1 MELINDI
8 KFENIKML
16 KYEQAFHFNDYYEKY
31 QKSYL
36 VKFCVTFL
44 ESTVWYTA
52 LFYLLRLGLGTFGE
66 IYAWKYMNTWFVL
79 GRITFVKV
87 DLIYYVVGL
96 LIIYYASFQLN
107 RITLQNH
114 SVKAENN
121 KMPKRILKDG
131 YYAKKRHPMYGT
143 FLFLYIGVLLSLRS
157 LNGILLALLL
167 IGFQYINAMMEERII
182 LKTELKFEYQQYKR
196 EVKRI
201 FFDLKQR
208 ILIIIIFVICSIGF
222 IF

>member
-1 MELINDI
+1 
-8 KFENIKML
+8 ML
-16 KYEQAFHFNDYYEKY
+16 KYEQAFRFNDYYEKY
-31 QKSYL
+31 QKSHL
-36 VKFCVTFL
+36 VKFCVIFF

-52 LFYLLRLGLGTFGE
+52 LFCLLRLGVGKFPD

-79 GRITFVKV
+79 GSITFVKV
-87 DLIYYVVGL
+87 DLIYYVAGL
-96 LIIYYASFQLN
+96 LLIYYASFQLN

-114 SVKAENN
+114 SVKEENN
-121 KMPKRILKDG
+121 KMPKLILKDG

-157 LNGILLALLL
+157 LNGILLAILL
-167 IGFQYINAMMEERII
+167 IGLQYINAILEEGRI
-182 LKTELKFEYQQYKR
+182 LKTELKFEYQQYNR
-196 EVKRI
+196 EVRGI

-208 ILIIIIFVICSIGF
+208 ILIIIIFVVCAIGF